1 MPRSWPPGR
10 PRPLG
15 PHEAWFAP
23 GALAEHALGLSFQQG
38 LLQAA
43 SRVAAQDVGKPFA
56 VLKMCGSRGVVA
68 APGKALR
75 IPRLPP
81 EKAARAI
88 ARAQMERTWAVFGAI
103 VVLIYI

>member
-1 MPRSWPPGR
+1 MLS
-10 PRPLG
+10 
-15 PHEAWFAP
+15 
-23 GALAEHALGLSFQQG
+23 GLSFQQG

-88 ARAQMERTWAVFGAI
+88 ARAQMQRTWAVFGAI